1 LITLL
6 NNKFFVIFFAPFIL
20 GVITIFGF
28 SPYNFT
34 FVNFLTFS
42 ILLYFIF
49 LIKKRT
55 FSIYRKK
62 KSNRYFFYLGSSF
75 GFGFFLFGNYWISIS
90 LTHDEIF
97 RNLIPFALI
106 LIPLFLSLFFG
117 LAILLV
123 GRFSEKKIYFILL
136 FSLVFSI
143 FEYLRGNIFT
153 GFPWNLISYT
163 WSWSNESIQI
173 LSLVGS
179 YSLSLISL
187 TFFCIPFLF
196 FQKKIIRKNIVFLL
210 FFLLIFI
217 ANYFYGMNKIIN
229 SNYNFDQSINVKI
242 ISPNFSL
249 KDYSINSEFDQL
261 KRLIQISEPEKDK
274 KTLFIWPEGIFYES
288 YLQNIV
294 LYKDL
299 FVDKFSENHL
309 IVLGI
314 NNFVNSEDINKKK
327 YFNSLIILNH
337 KLEILSIYN
346 KLNLVPFGEFLPFEK
361 FLSKFGLKKI
371 TPGYSSFSPGEERQ
385 IIKLDDKFNEKLI
398 LPLICYEIIYP
409 GKIKKKNQHPS
420 LVINISEDAWF
431 GDSIGPYQHYAKA
444 IYRSVEEG
452 VFIARSANKGISGFI
467 DPNGRSIKFLET
479 SESGSVEHKMPQ
491 FVKSTVYS
499 IYGNKI
505 FFLIILLYI
514 FLTLIFKKFEINE

>member
-1 LITLL
+1 M
-6 NNKFFVIFFAPFIL
+6 
-20 GVITIFGF
+20 
-28 SPYNFT
+28 FT
-34 FVNFLTFS
+34 
-42 ILLYFIF
+42 
-49 LIKKRT
+49 
-55 FSIYRKK
+55 
-62 KSNRYFFYLGSSF
+62 
-75 GFGFFLFGNYWISIS
+75 
-90 LTHDEIF
+90 
-97 RNLIPFALI
+97 NLIPFALI

-163 WSWSNESIQI
+163 WSWSTESIQI

-196 FQKKIIRKNIVFLL
+196 FQKKIIRKNIVFLS
-210 FFLLIFI
+210 FFLSIFI
-217 ANYFYGMNKIIN
+217 ANYFYGTYKINNI
-229 SNYNFDQSINVKI
+229 NYNFDESISVKI

-249 KDYSINSEFDQL
+249 SDYSYNSEFDQL
-261 KRLIQISEPEKDK
+261 KRLIKISEPEKDK

-299 FVDKFSENHL
+299 FVDKFSKNHL

-314 NNFVNSEDINKKK
+314 NNFVNSDDLSKKK
-327 YFNSLIILNH
+327 YFNSLVILNH
-337 KLEILSIYN
+337 ELKILSVYN
-346 KLNLVPFGEFLPFEK
+346 KINLVPFGEYLPFEK

-371 TPGYSSFSPGEERQ
+371 TSGYSSFSSGNERK
-385 IIKLDDKFNEKLI
+385 IIKLGNKFNEKLI

-409 GKIKKKNQHPS
+409 GKIKKK
-420 LVINISEDAWF
+420 
-431 GDSIGPYQHYAKA
+431 
-444 IYRSVEEG
+444 
-452 VFIARSANKGISGFI
+452 
-467 DPNGRSIKFLET
+467 
-479 SESGSVEHKMPQ
+479 
-491 FVKSTVYS
+491 KSTS
-499 IYGNKI
+499 QFGN
-505 FFLIILLYI
+505 
-514 FLTLIFKKFEINE
+514 